1 MKAPLFSRT
10 PVLLALWLAALF
22 AATLALDLRHRDFA
36 WYYHPDEDSKIDQ
49 VISGKWNFNHP
60 MLLLQGARVVVEVQ
74 GTPKEPQAVV
84 EAGRAVSAFFM
95 AAAVA
100 ALAALAWVWRGW
112 TASLC
117 AGGALMFHHQLF
129 ELSHYMKEDGALLC
143 GLSMAWLAVL
153 CFERKPTPAMA
164 AVLGLACALAGSG
177 KYVGFV
183 ALVAAVPVLWRAGG
197 RANAGAFCVAL
208 IAGLAAINWPML
220 ANWSA
225 SQASLA
231 RESGYVLHGQ
241 KGVAPSV
248 PHSEYWSAFVDNS
261 TPAMWVLLLACFVA
275 RWRERRTLT
284 PGQRHMVLFP
294 LVYALVLSFSPKAND
309 RYFLPASAL
318 LTVLAA
324 IGVED
329 AARLLAGRLRFGWGC
344 AVAGAFL
351 VLGQAPSWWRYER
364 AFQRDD
370 SVELQQ
376 WVRANL
382 PKDAVLAKDSRV
394 WLPDSSK
401 PSRVPADVIPQKVLA
416 AKFVADLGTIEELRA
431 KGVTHVV
438 LSESDYG
445 RFFRDSLK
453 PQAGKEAEYHRRKA
467 FYESILQSRQSPLLD
482 LERSTVIYL
491 HPGIRVYPLPE
502 APGQPAQ
509 PPAHSN

>member
-1 MKAPLFSRT
+1 MKPPFFSRT
-10 PVLLALWLAALF
+10 RLLLGLWLAALF

-36 WYYHPDEDSKIDQ
+36 WYYHPDEDSKIAQ
-49 VISGKWNFNHP
+49 VVSGKWNFNHP
-60 MLLLQGARVVVEVQ
+60 MLLLQGARVAVALGGV
-74 GTPKEPQAVV
+74 PAEPQAVV
-84 EAGRAVSAFFM
+84 EAGRAASAFFM
-95 AAAVA
+95 AVAVA
-100 ALAALAWVWRGW
+100 ALAALAFQWRGW

-117 AGGALMFHHQLF
+117 AGGALMLHHQLF

-143 GLSMAWLAVL
+143 GLSLAWLGVI
-153 CFERKPTPAMA
+153 CFEKSPTPFMA
-164 AVLGLACALAGSG
+164 ALLGLGCALAGSG

-183 ALVAAVPVLWRAGG
+183 ALLAAAPVLWRAGG
-197 RANAGAFCVAL
+197 RANACAFVLAL
-208 IAGLAAINWPML
+208 VVGLAAINWPML
-220 ANWSA
+220 ANWTA
-225 SQASLA
+225 SRASLA

-248 PHSEYWSAFVDNS
+248 PHSEYWSAFLDNS
-261 TPAMWVLLLACFVA
+261 TPVIWVLLLACFVA

-284 PGQRHMVLFP
+284 LGQRHMVLFP

-329 AARLLAGRLRFGWGC
+329 AARLVAGRLRFRWGC
-344 AVAGAFL
+344 IVAGAAL
-351 VLGQAPSWWRYER
+351 VLGQMPSWWRYER

-376 WVRANL
+376 WVRTHL

-394 WLPDSSK
+394 WLPDPSK

-416 AKFVADLGTIEELRA
+416 AKFAADLGTIEELRA

-445 RFFRDSLK
+445 RFFRESLK
-453 PQAGKEAEYHRRKA
+453 PQEGKEQDYFRRKA
-467 FYESILQSRQSPLLD
+467 FYESILRSREQPLLD

-491 HPGIRVYPLPE
+491 HPGIRLYRLPD
-502 APGQPAQ
+502 APG
-509 PPAHSN
+509 